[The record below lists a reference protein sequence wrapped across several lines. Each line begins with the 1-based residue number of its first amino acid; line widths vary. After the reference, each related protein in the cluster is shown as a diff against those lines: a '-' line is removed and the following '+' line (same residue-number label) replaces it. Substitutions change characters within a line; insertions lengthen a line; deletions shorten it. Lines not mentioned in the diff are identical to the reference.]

1 MIKTLAVTF
10 KNLFRKPFTVMYPN
24 RERELPKRMRSPLF
38 VLTKDEDGVIN
49 CIACRL
55 CQNICPSKI
64 ITVVPAKEKNEKG
77 RLYPEK
83 FELLVEACLACEYC
97 VQVCPTDAIV
107 MIRIFGWATDKKEE
121 LVLTKGKMLEVY
133 DKYKDLISESTAS
146 FLRKMQTPP
155 RKKESEVKK

>member
-1 MIKTLAVTF
+1 MLKALGVTF
-10 KNLFRKPFTVMYPN
+10 KNLFRKPFTVMYPKKA
-24 RERELPKRMRSPLF
+24 REMPERMRSPLF
-38 VLTKDEDGVIN
+38 ALTKDKDGVIN

-77 RLYPEK
+77 KLYPEK

-107 MIRIFGWATDKKEE
+107 MIRVFGWATDKKED
-121 LVLTKGKMLEVY
+121 LILTKEKMLEVY
-133 DKYKDLISESTAS
+133 DNYKDLISENTAS

-155 RKKESEVKK
+155 RKKEAKK